1 MPQSH
6 ACLLVHIVFST
17 KGRAPV
23 LTPTIRPRLHA
34 YLGTITRNL
43 ACEDYRSGGTADHVH
58 LAIRISRILTVAKLV
73 EELKTTS
80 SKWLKLQSPA
90 LANFAWQ
97 RGYGAFTLAPSGLLA
112 LFDYIDNQSEH
123 HRTKTFQDEYRTAL
137 TDHGMDY
144 DERYVWD

>member
-6 ACLLVHIVFST
+6 GLLLVHIVFST
-17 KGRAPV
+17 KSRAPV
-23 LTPTIRPRLHA
+23 LTPQIRPRLHA

-43 ACEDYRSGGTADHVH
+43 DCEDYRTGGTADHVH

-80 SKWLKLQSPA
+80 SKWLKLQSPI

-97 RGYGAFTLAPSGLLA
+97 RGYAAFTLAPTGLLG
-112 LFDYIDNQSEH
+112 LMDYIDNQHEH
-123 HRTKTFQDEYRTAL
+123 HRTKTFQDEYRTTL
-137 TDHGMDY
+137 TDHGIDY

>member
-6 ACLLVHIVFST
+6 ALLLVHIVFST

-34 YLGTITRNL
+34 DLATITRNL
-43 ACEDYRSGGTADHVH
+43 DCEDYRTGGTADHVH

-80 SKWLKLQSPA
+80 SKWLKLQSPT

-97 RGYGAFTLAPSGLLA
+97 RGYGAFSLAPTGLNA
-112 LFDYIDNQSEH
+112 LIDYIDNQAEH
-123 HRTKTFQDEYRTAL
+123 HRTKTFQDEYRVTL
-137 TDHGMDY
+137 SDHGVDY

>member
-6 ACLLVHIVFST
+6 ALLLVHIVFST

-34 YLGTITRNL
+34 YLATITRNL
-43 ACEDYRSGGTADHVH
+43 DCEDYRTGGTADHVH

-80 SKWLKLQSPA
+80 SKWLKLQSPT

-97 RGYGAFTLAPSGLLA
+97 RGYGAFSLAPTGLNA
-112 LFDYIDNQSEH
+112 LIDYIDNQAEH
-123 HRTKTFQDEYRTAL
+123 HRTKTFQDEYRVTL
-137 TDHGMDY
+137 SDHGVDY